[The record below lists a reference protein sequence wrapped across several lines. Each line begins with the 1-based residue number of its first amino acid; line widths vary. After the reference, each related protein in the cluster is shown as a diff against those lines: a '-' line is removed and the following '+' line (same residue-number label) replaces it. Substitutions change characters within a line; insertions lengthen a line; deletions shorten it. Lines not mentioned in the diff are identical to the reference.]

1 MSAVMALNTRPVYVE
16 LLDEGTTVIR
26 PSLGESLG
34 GDVYRL
40 LPTTDYDYE
49 SEHWEFPPGSI
60 VRCVKEI
67 HDAEELLVAR
77 EAVADAAHKIA
88 PIHESGLLTASESTA
103 NLRTRL
109 S

>member
-1 MSAVMALNTRPVYVE
+1 MKQYYMGSGF
-16 LLDEGTTVIR
+16 LLIIKSIPLMVQHDI
-26 PSLGESLG
+26 
-34 GDVYRL
+34 
-40 LPTTDYDYE
+40 
-49 SEHWEFPPGSI
+49 PPGSI